1 MDDSRRCSARSSQTG
16 EQCRKASILGG
27 TVCASHGGSAPQV
40 REAANRRLLA
50 AVDPA
55 IDRLLELLDSDDE
68 RVALQACRMVLDRAG
83 IVAADDDGPIKLTPE
98 IVAAEIARLEAELEL
113 DDDR

>member
-1 MDDSRRCSARSSQTG
+1 TARSSQTG

-40 REAANRRLLA
+40 REAASRRLLA

-55 IDRLLELLDSDDE
+55 IDRLLELVGSDDE
-68 RVALQACRMVLDRAG
+68 RVALQACRLVLDRAG
-83 IVAADDDGPIKLTPE
+83 IVATDDDGPIQLTPE
-98 IVAAEIARLEAELEL
+98 IIEREIARLEAELEL
-113 DDDR
+113 GEE